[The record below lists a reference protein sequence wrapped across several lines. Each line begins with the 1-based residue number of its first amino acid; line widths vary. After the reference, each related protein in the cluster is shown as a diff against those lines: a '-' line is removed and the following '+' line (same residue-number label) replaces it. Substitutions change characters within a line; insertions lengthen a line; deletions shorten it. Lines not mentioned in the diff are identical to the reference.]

1 MKFKRIEVR
10 RVVRYVEDIANHDDV
25 AQVLTT
31 IYEKNLQFSMDC
43 GMGVGLEKCRVLK
56 VEKDYAKIYSQKP
69 NMLKKDVP
77 FDSIVSLEL
86 ESNNDVIDIDGND
99 RWSFV

>member
-10 RVVRYVEDIANHDDV
+10 RVVRYIEDISNHDDV

-43 GMGVGLEKCRVLK
+43 GMGVILERCRVLNVNK
-56 VEKDYAKIYSQKP
+56 GYAKIYSHKP

>member
-1 MKFKRIEVR
+1 LEDVENHEEIAKIFKVI
-10 RVVRYVEDIANHDDV
+10 H
-25 AQVLTT
+25 
-31 IYEKNLQFSMDC
+31 EKGLLFSMDC
-43 GMGVGLEKCRVLK
+43 GLGVRLERCRVLS
-56 VEKDYAKIYSQKP
+56 VSEHNAYVFSLKP
-69 NMLKKDVP
+69 NTFKKHVG

>member
-10 RVVRYVEDIANHDDV
+10 RVVRYIEDIANHDDV

-31 IYEKNLQFSMDC
+31 IYEKNLQFAMDC
-43 GMGVGLEKCRVLK
+43 GMGVILERCRVLK
-56 VEKDYAKIYSQKP
+56 VDKGYAKIYSQKP